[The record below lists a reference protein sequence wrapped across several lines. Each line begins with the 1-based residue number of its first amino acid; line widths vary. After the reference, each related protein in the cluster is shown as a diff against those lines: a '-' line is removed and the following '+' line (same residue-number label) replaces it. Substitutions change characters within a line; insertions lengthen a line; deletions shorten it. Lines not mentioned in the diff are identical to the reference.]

1 MRKMVTLKQFGRKR
15 IGNMKSI
22 ILLFMR
28 ERERER
34 ERETDRYTDRLLHTM
49 RKTTVYIE
57 KKVNV
62 MDANKGR
69 G

>member
-1 MRKMVTLKQFGRKR
+1 MREMVTLKQFGRKR

-34 ERETDRYTDRLLHTM
+34 DRQIHRQTLAHHEKDDSLYRKKSECDGRE
-49 RKTTVYIE
+49 
-57 KKVNV
+57 
-62 MDANKGR
+62 
-69 G
+69 